1 MTRGELRNIINNNT
15 SRKGKIFD
23 YTVQILILIS
33 LIGYALETLPDLA
46 PEYRRILRIIE
57 YICVILFSI
66 EYLLRIYVAKKPSQ
80 YIFGFYG
87 LIDILAILPFYIGAT
102 TDLRSL
108 RVFRIF
114 RIFRAFKLVRYNR
127 ALKRFHQA
135 WKIVKEEV
143 VLFLIVTGIFLYL
156 ASAGIYYFENPE
168 QPEVFSSIF
177 TSGWWSVV
185 TLTTVGYGDVYP
197 VTTGGRLFTFFILMI
212 GVGIVT
218 IPAGLVSS
226 ALTKAREMEEE
237 SHKNESKR
245 AIEDQKNQ

>member
-1 MTRGELRNIINNNT
+1 NT